1 MAYAGLRR
9 VAVPAPARSHSSI
22 KSLPAPVAGWVEAAN
37 LASPPKLSAKLVEN
51 WFPTQTGYRVRG
63 GSAKVATLTVTDE
76 EAETE
81 ALPVDRLFSY
91 IGSQDRLFAADENN
105 IYDLSSVPDADTA
118 LTPVVTGRT
127 SGYYS
132 TSLFTTSGGTYLTIV
147 NGADLLLI
155 FDGTYWLPMND
166 KDVLQINYDA
176 QTGNFHVGNT
186 LTGGTSGATA
196 TILQDV
202 DGGTSGTLIV
212 RKISGDF
219 QNDETIADGDGGS
232 ATSNIPSGAVTL
244 ATGIGTVATSALSAV
259 WVYKNRQ
266 YFIERGTLKAHYLDT
281 DSIGGSLS
289 TISLYGIFKRG
300 GSLLFGATWSLDAG
314 DGIDDKCVFVTD
326 HGEVAVYEGTDP
338 GADDWALVGR
348 YDITEPLGK
357 NATMQAGGDL
367 LMLVEAGVVPI
378 SAAIK
383 KDPAALSLSAVSR
396 RIQPAW
402 QKEVQK
408 RSGQHWEIAKWP
420 SHSLA
425 LVTLPKSADGETL
438 SSLVVNLETGAWA
451 KYTGWDARCV
461 TVFNDRLYFG
471 TTDGKVM
478 EGETGG
484 SDDGTPFVA
493 QIVYHADHL
502 DAPGITKT
510 VKATRATF
518 LAARPFKPRVSVST
532 NYKISLPTAPNAV
545 ADTDIEGWDAG
556 VWDTATW
563 DAEAS
568 PASISTQWTSIG
580 RTGYAINVQVQVT
593 SANLA
598 ARDCELVSVDLLY
611 ERGAAVMV

>member
-1 MAYAGLRR
+1 MAYTALRR

-51 WFPTQTGYRVRG
+51 WFPTATGYRIRA
-63 GSAKVATLTVTDE
+63 GSAKVATLTVTDT

-91 IGSQDRLFAADENN
+91 IGGQDRLFAADENN
-105 IYDLSSVPDADTA
+105 IYDLSTVPDANTA
-118 LTPVVTGRT
+118 LTPVVTGQT

-132 TSLFTTSGGTYLTIV
+132 TSLFTTSGGTYLTAV

-155 FDGTYWLPMND
+155 YDGTYWLPMND
-166 KDVLQINYDA
+166 KDVLQINYDG
-176 QTGNFHVGNT
+176 QSGNFHVGNT
-186 LTGGTSGATA
+186 LTGGTSSATG
-196 TILQDV
+196 TILQDI
-202 DGGTSGTLIV
+202 DGGTTGTLIV
-212 RKISGDF
+212 RKITGTF
-219 QNDETIADGDGGS
+219 QNDETITDGAGGS
-232 ATSNIPSGAVTL
+232 AAANIPAGAVTL
-244 ATGIGTVATSALSAV
+244 ASGISSVATSALSAV

-266 YFIERGTLKAHYLDT
+266 YFVEGGTLKAHYLGT
-281 DSIGGSLS
+281 DSISGSLS
-289 TISLYGIFKRG
+289 TVSLYGIFKRG

-326 HGEVAVYEGTDP
+326 QGEVAVYEGSDP

-348 YDITEPLGK
+348 YDITIPLGK

-383 KDPAALSLSAVSR
+383 KDPAALSISSVSR

-408 RSGQHWEIAKWP
+408 RRGQHWEVVKWP
-420 SHSLA
+420 SRSLG
-425 LVTLPKSADGETL
+425 LITLPITSVGE
-438 SSLVVNLETGAWA
+438 SPYSFVINLETGAWT
-451 KYTGWDARCV
+451 KYTGWDARCA
-461 TVFNDRLYFG
+461 TIFNDRFYFG

-484 SDDGTPFVA
+484 DDDGTPFVA
-493 QIVYHADHL
+493 QLVYHADHL
-502 DAPGITKT
+502 ESPGITKT
-510 VKATRATF
+510 VKASRATF
-518 LAARPFKPRVSVST
+518 LASRSFKPRVSVST
-532 NYKISLPTAPNAV
+532 NYKINLPTAPNAV
-545 ADTDIEGWDAG
+545 VDTDIEGWDAG